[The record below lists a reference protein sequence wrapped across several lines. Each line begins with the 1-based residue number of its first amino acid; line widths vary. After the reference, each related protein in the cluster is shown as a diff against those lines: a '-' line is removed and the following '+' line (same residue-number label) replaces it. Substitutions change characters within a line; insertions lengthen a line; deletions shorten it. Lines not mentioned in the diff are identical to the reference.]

1 MVMGI
6 WLSFLR
12 FIFKLFIFISLMDK
26 YRINQGFLKGMIVI
40 FMYTQ
45 QER

>member
-6 WLSFLR
+6 WRSFQH
-12 FIFKLFIFISLMDK
+12 FIFKQFIFISLMEK

-40 FMYTQ
+40 FMYIQ